1 MSREDRN
8 RVSIAMKCNVHV
20 TSSIDVRLVHNNKLI
35 GNNSHLHWS
44 PVATLLNVTSQQ
56 LTNTH

>member
-1 MSREDRN
+1 
-8 RVSIAMKCNVHV
+8 MKCNV
-20 TSSIDVRLVHNNKLI
+20 TSIVDVHLVHNNKLI